1 MKINYVIG
9 AFLCVLGCYGCSS
22 PKTEVK
28 SPDGHIKM
36 ALTVDDNGKPLY
48 NILVGDSLLIENS
61 TLGFTEKNGIDLG
74 GGFQIK
80 NTTFD
85 SKDETWTQP
94 WGENKTNRNHYNE
107 MAVNLVNKDQV
118 ELTLRFRVFDDGV
131 GFRYEYNVP
140 AADSLLITDELT
152 TFRFRQ
158 DGTSWSIPASAETY
172 ELLYAQR
179 PISEVE
185 TANTPFTFKTADG
198 VYGSI
203 HEAALYDFSEMTLK
217 QAGNYTLKAELA
229 PWPDGVKVRK
239 GNHFTTSWRTI
250 QIVPDAVSLIN
261 SAMILNLNEPSKIET
276 TDWIRPM
283 KYVGVWWGMHLGVET
298 WMNVMEPL
306 LSMPR
311 NTLILPLP
319 IRLKA
324 FCLKVGMKAGKAG
337 VVCKTLTLRNRMLTL
352 TLMKWF
358 VMQRKKELKL
368 SAITRPEGIFPTM
381 SARWIMLCNGTQTT
395 VSMS

>member
-48 NILVGDSLLIENS
+48 NILVDDSLLIENS
-61 TLGFTEKNGIDLG
+61 TLGFTEKNGINLG

-217 QAGNYTLKAELA
+217 QAG
-229 PWPDGVKVRK
+229 
-239 GNHFTTSWRTI
+239 TI
-250 QIVPDAVSLIN
+250 
-261 SAMILNLNEPSKIET
+261 
-276 TDWIRPM
+276 R
-283 KYVGVWWGMHLGVET
+283 
-298 WMNVMEPL
+298 
-306 LSMPR
+306 
-311 NTLILPLP
+311 
-319 IRLKA
+319 
-324 FCLKVGMKAGKAG
+324 
-337 VVCKTLTLRNRMLTL
+337 
-352 TLMKWF
+352 
-358 VMQRKKELKL
+358 
-368 SAITRPEGIFPTM
+368 
-381 SARWIMLCNGTQTT
+381 
-395 VSMS
+395 